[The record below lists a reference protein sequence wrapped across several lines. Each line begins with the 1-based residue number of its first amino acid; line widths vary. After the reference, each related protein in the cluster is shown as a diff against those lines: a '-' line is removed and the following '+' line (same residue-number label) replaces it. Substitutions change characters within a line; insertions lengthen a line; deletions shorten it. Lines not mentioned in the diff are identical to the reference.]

1 VSKNKALRALA
12 ETAPVALPRALAG
25 AARRRYRRV
34 KERGEGDAGS
44 VSLEY
49 AILAA
54 VILAVV
60 VLLAAAVVKLL
71 GVKIAAIESI
81 T

>member
-1 VSKNKALRALA
+1 VSKNKALRTPAGTAPFALPLALA
-12 ETAPVALPRALAG
+12 RTV
-25 AARRRYRRV
+25 RRRYRNV
-34 KERGEGDAGS
+34 KEDGRGDAGS
-44 VSLEY
+44 ISLEY

-60 VLLAAAVVKLL
+60 VLLGAAVVRLL
-71 GVKIAAIESI
+71 GVKIDAIESI